1 MMMETITEAGRG
13 MAWHLVPSTAATKQ
27 QQEAQQQLMHQGD

>member
-1 MMMETITEAGRG
+1 MMETITEAGRG
-13 MAWHLVPSTAATKQ
+13 MARHLVPSAAVTRQ